1 MFNRRFEPVWS
12 IYPFPTG
19 YDREREE
26 RREER
31 AQQERRDRDYDL
43 PKKGNTIYVN
53 GLGITEEILR
63 KAFSN
68 IGTILNINMERD
80 KQYVFF
86 YKVFMLFLFMI
97 VRGWYFI
104 NVFYMTFVITDV
116 LMFFSVG
123 FVSFERMESA
133 DTAIAEVPVLFCC
146 KQIFGQWIH
155 CFITRSVGK

>member
-1 MFNRRFEPVWS
+1 MRGLYDSFVS
-12 IYPFPTG
+12 GG

-80 KQYVFF
+80 KH
-86 YKVFMLFLFMI
+86 
-97 VRGWYFI
+97 
-104 NVFYMTFVITDV
+104 
-116 LMFFSVG
+116 VG

-133 DTAIAEVPVLFCC
+133 DTAIAEVNGAMVEGIQLKVTMARRQPSFDQNNDQSTKSWSSIAASNSQKSSYKDKREIVSYDAED
-146 KQIFGQWIH
+146 IF
-155 CFITRSVGK
+155 